1 MLLSK
6 ALKRADGLIP
16 LSRKF
21 YGNKVFSSRTENI
34 ACMAQLAQEK
44 AVGCSAC

>member
-16 LSRKF
+16 LS
-21 YGNKVFSSRTENI
+21 YGHKIFSTRTENI

-44 AVGCSAC
+44 AVGWFA

>member
-16 LSRKF
+16 LSRRF
-21 YGNKVFSSRTENI
+21 YGHKSFSTRTENI

-44 AVGCSAC
+44 AVGWFA